1 MEHCSGHCIELFKT
15 FVIGRQFFD
24 TERTVMVTFA
34 NLWNLLSP
42 MRTIA
47 AGYELQLV
55 SDVTHKASFAAV
67 NKLGFGVIMSG
78 GKAALWTV
86 SLIPHQSESKAVY
99 MEAYHAS
106 RRATLAVMALKM
118 CCKPATQAV
127 PLARQLTI

>member
-1 MEHCSGHCIELFKT
+1 
-15 FVIGRQFFD
+15 
-24 TERTVMVTFA
+24 
-34 NLWNLLSP
+34 

-47 AGYELQLV
+47 AGYELQLL

-106 RRATLAVMALKM
+106 RQATLAVMALKM
-118 CCKPATQAV
+118 CCNSGCATSKAIDN
-127 PLARQLTI
+127 LTLSA